1 MGMPLVVLLLLLLL
15 GSVAVKPR
23 TLAVRHGVAGLV
35 GVLLA
40 VLLAAMLLGYV
51 HWGWD
56 TGAGHR

>member
-1 MGMPLVVLLLLLLL
+1 MPLVALLLLLLL
-15 GSVAVKPR
+15 GSVVVKPR
-23 TLAVRHGVAGLV
+23 TPAVRYGTAGLL

-56 TGAGHR
+56 AGAGER